1 MAHHQAQ
8 ALYDLVRSDAQL
20 TRALFRQALQDPQ
33 GTLDQLVAIAESQ
46 GLQVSRDDIR
56 SYLDSSADDATKQWL
71 IKARGGL

>member
-1 MAHHQAQ
+1 MAHDQAQ

-33 GTLDQLVAIAESQ
+33 GTLDQLVAIGESQ
-46 GLQVSRDDIR
+46 GMQVSREDIR

>member
-1 MAHHQAQ
+1 MAHDQAQ

-33 GTLDQLVAIAESQ
+33 GTLDQLVAIGESQ
-46 GLQVSRDDIR
+46 GMQVSREDIR
-56 SYLDSSADDATKQWL
+56 NYLDSSADDATKQWL